1 MYRLF
6 PALIALWLTL
16 FAGSLQAATDPF
28 GPKSGPVAKTEH
40 VRAELVAHAPQGI
53 TSGGQFWVGLNLEH
67 APHWHTYWKNSGD
80 SGLPTTLEFKL
91 PAGLKAGDIAWPL
104 PHKIAIGTLAN
115 YGYENTILL
124 PVPIAVGKDFS
135 AREAIIS
142 VKANWLVCRREC
154 IPEEVELSLRIPAQG
169 STASN
174 GALFDAAF
182 QAVPAAAKGAVTSSQ
197 VSGSTL
203 NLSVKGLPTA
213 WQGKNLL
220 AFPESP
226 EVIETA
232 APITQQWRGDA
243 WSATIPLA
251 KHRGAIPAQMP
262 WVLAP
267 ESRQSPLR
275 VVAQVAGATAAPA
288 GAVANG
294 SSPPSASSSSAG
306 LSPALQAALEENK
319 ARASGQPTATPLP
332 TASSEGAPLG
342 LALAILGA
350 FVGGMIL
357 NLMPCVF
364 PVLAIKVLHLTEHA
378 SDPRT
383 RVQTG
388 LAYATGVLVSF
399 VLLGA
404 LLMALR
410 AAGESLG
417 WGFQLQNPWV
427 VGALALLFTLIGL
440 NLLGWFEVGQVVP
453 SSVLNWEAR
462 HPMVDAFAS
471 GVLAVAVASPCT
483 APFMGASLGLTLS
496 LPTAQS
502 LLIFAAIGVGMAA
515 PYLLLVSVPHLVERL
530 PRPGAWMITFKKI
543 MAVPMFLTVVWLGW
557 VLWQQI
563 GPAPAPVAA
572 QAEGRWKA
580 WSPERVEQT
589 LASGKPVFVDF
600 TAAWCVTCQVNKKTV
615 LNDEKLLAD
624 MEAKGVVFMVADWTR
639 KDERI
644 TAALKQLGRSG
655 VPVYLLLAPGR
666 PPVVMSELLSE
677 GEVRG
682 HLSALP

>member
-1 MYRLF
+1 
-6 PALIALWLTL
+6 
-16 FAGSLQAATDPF
+16 
-28 GPKSGPVAKTEH
+28 
-40 VRAELVAHAPQGI
+40 
-53 TSGGQFWVGLNLEH
+53 
-67 APHWHTYWKNSGD
+67 
-80 SGLPTTLEFKL
+80 L
-91 PAGLKAGDIAWPL
+91 PA
-104 PHKIAIGTLAN
+104 
-115 YGYENTILL
+115 
-124 PVPIAVGKDFS
+124 
-135 AREAIIS
+135 
-142 VKANWLVCRREC
+142 
-154 IPEEVELSLRIPAQG
+154 
-169 STASN
+169 
-174 GALFDAAF
+174 
-182 QAVPAAAKGAVTSSQ
+182 
-197 VSGSTL
+197 
-203 NLSVKGLPTA
+203 A
-213 WQGKNLL
+213 WQGKSLL

-232 APITQQWRGDA
+232 ASIAQQWRGDEWTA
-243 WSATIPLA
+243 DIPLA
-251 KHRGAIPAQMP
+251 KHRGPIPAQMP

-267 ESRQSPLR
+267 ENRQGPLR
-275 VVAQVAGATAAPA
+275 VVAKVEGTPTAS
-288 GAVANG
+288 GHN
-294 SSPPSASSSSAG
+294 AG
-306 LSPALQAALEENK
+306 LNPALQAALEENK
-319 ARASGQPTATPLP
+319 ARAGQAAAAAP
-332 TASSEGAPLG
+332 ASVNEGAPLG
-342 LALAILGA
+342 LALALLGA
-350 FVGGMIL
+350 LVGGMIL

-388 LAYATGVLVSF
+388 LAYSVGVLLSF

-404 LLMALR
+404 LLIALR

-530 PRPGAWMITFKKI
+530 PRPGAWMLTFKKV
-543 MAVPMFLTVVWLGW
+543 MAVPMFLTVAWLGW
-557 VLWQQI
+557 VLWQQV

-572 QAEGRWKA
+572 QAEGRWKV

-589 LASGKPVFVDF
+589 LAAGKPVFVDF

-677 GEVRG
+677 SEVRS
-682 HLSALP
+682 HLAGL